1 MQGVSSRE
9 KDSQKSPP
17 EPRSTVV
24 FMTIADTTW
33 RMFVPSIGCTFLGIW
48 VDSKLGTAPW
58 LLFVGVA
65 VGFIIAG
72 LAVRLQYKKLINL

>member
-1 MQGVSSRE
+1 MQGVSPQ
-9 KDSQKSPP
+9 DSDGHDTPP

-48 VDSKLGTAPW
+48 GDSELGTSPW
-58 LLFVGVA
+58 LLFAGVTL
-65 VGFIIAG
+65 GFILAG